1 MNLNSK
7 TTGARRGF
15 TLIELLTVISIIA
28 VLAALLIPALSSLS
42 KRKYITTA
50 QAELGQIQAAIDS
63 YHAKYGSYPP
73 SSANGVLLH
82 QLFYELSGTTYN
94 PVNKTYTTLDGQYI
108 VLAADLNTVFGV
120 AGIVNCSK
128 GSGEDAAPA
137 RNFLLGLKPGMI
149 GTNSAGTGGVAFLMT
164 SLRGLDPT
172 YTPLGANTIDVNPF
186 RYNSVNP
193 TNNPGTYDLWIDL
206 PISHKT
212 NRISNWSRQVQ
223 TVQ

>member
-28 VLAALLIPALSSLS
+28 ILAAFLITALQGVG
-42 KRKYITTA
+42 RQKYINTA
-50 QAELGQIQAAIDS
+50 KAELGQIQAAIDS

-73 SSANGVLLH
+73 SSTNSVQVS

-94 PVNKTYTTLDGQYI
+94 QAGSTYTTLDGQVTI
-108 VLAADLNTVFGV
+108 KAADVANVFG
-120 AGIVNCSK
+120 AGGIINCTK

-137 RNFLLGLKPGMI
+137 KNFLLGLKPGQLGI
-149 GTNSAGTGGVAFLMT
+149 VTAGSGTVTLLVS
-164 SLRGLDPT
+164 SLRGLDPA
-172 YTPLGANTIDVNPF
+172 YQPLGHLDLIPF
-186 RYNSVNP
+186 CYNSVNP
-193 TNNPGTYDLWIDL
+193 TNNPGSYDLWIDL
-206 PISHKT
+206 SISHKT

-223 TVQ
+223 TVP

>member
-42 KRKYITTA
+42 KRKYIATA
-50 QAELGQIQAAIDS
+50 QAELGQIQSAIDS

-73 SSANGVLLH
+73 SSTNGVLLTP
-82 QLFYELSGTTYN
+82 LFYELSGTTYN
-94 PVNKTYTTLDGQYI
+94 QASHGYTTLDGQY
-108 VLAADLNTVFGV
+108 VVQAADLSNVFGV

-137 RNFLLGLKPGMI
+137 KNFLLGLKPGMI
-149 GTNSAGTGGVAFLMT
+149 GTNSAGSGVAFLMT

-172 YTPLGANTIDVNPF
+172 YMPLGANTADVNPF

-193 TNNPGTYDLWIDL
+193 TNNPGAYDLWIDL
-206 PISHKT
+206 SISHKIY
-212 NRISNWSRQVQ
+212 RVSNWSRQVQ
-223 TVQ
+223 VLP